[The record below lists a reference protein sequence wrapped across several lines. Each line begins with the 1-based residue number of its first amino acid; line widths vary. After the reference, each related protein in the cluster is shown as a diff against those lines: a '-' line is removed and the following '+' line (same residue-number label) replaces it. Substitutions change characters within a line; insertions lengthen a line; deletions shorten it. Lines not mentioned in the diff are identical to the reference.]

1 MSCIVDIEP
10 PRDCIV
16 RFISDLHLG
25 HERCEAPAVADLAP
39 LLQGIGMLVVV
50 GDMAETRKSPW
61 QERGI
66 AAREELRRLCSE
78 HGVQLVEISGNHDP
92 DTPAL
97 VAKFWGGRVVAM
109 HGHAIYKEAAPWSWE
124 YLLHKEECH
133 ALIATHPDADENL
146 ESRVELSREMCQL
159 VPPIM
164 RREGIR
170 NPLLRGFM
178 HCFWPPQRPL
188 GIVWGWLTCGRRA
201 ERFARTFFP
210 EAGCVIFGHFHRS
223 GRWKYGKRTLLN
235 TGAWFRHATPYV
247 VDMKNAEVISYKNA
261 AQLGILHKN

>member
-1 MSCIVDIEP
+1 MSCIIDIEP
-10 PRDCIV
+10 PPGCIV

-25 HERCEAPAVADLAP
+25 HERCEVPAVAQLAP

-50 GDMAETRKSPW
+50 GDLAETRQCDW
-61 QERGI
+61 RERGV
-66 AAREELRRLCSE
+66 AAREELRSLCRG

-92 DTPAL
+92 DSPAL
-97 VAKFWGGRVVAM
+97 VARFWGGRVVAM
-109 HGHAIYKEAAPWSWE
+109 HGHALYKEAAPWSWE
-124 YLLHKEECH
+124 YLLNKAACQ
-133 ALIATHPDADENL
+133 ALIASHPDADVNL

-164 RREGIR
+164 RRDGIR

-188 GIVWGWLTCGRRA
+188 GIIWGWLTCGRRA

-210 EAGCVIFGHFHRS
+210 GAECVIFGHFHRS

-247 VDMKNAEVISYKNA
+247 VDMRD
-261 AQLGILHKN
+261 AQILGYRKAPDMVHFDTN